1 MYKVDAIRNVSKT
14 FIIGFWAWAV
24 VYAGVYLPVRDAP
37 GGVTVLEVTQKWIFD
52 ANLHVYL
59 AWGAA
64 TVGALYG
71 ANERRKRLRERSER
85 DKRIKE
91 LEEHIDPHRTSSGL
105 SVEGERQ
112 ERLK

>member
-1 MYKVDAIRNVSKT
+1 MYAVDAIRKMGT
-14 FIIGFWAWAV
+14 MCLIGFWAWAV

-37 GGVTVLEVTQKWIFD
+37 GGTTILNVTQKWAFD

-64 TVGALYG
+64 AAGVGYG
-71 ANERRKRLRERSER
+71 ANERRKRLKERAEK

-91 LEEHIDPHRTSSGL
+91 LEQHIDPNRTSSGL

-112 ERLK
+112 ERPK